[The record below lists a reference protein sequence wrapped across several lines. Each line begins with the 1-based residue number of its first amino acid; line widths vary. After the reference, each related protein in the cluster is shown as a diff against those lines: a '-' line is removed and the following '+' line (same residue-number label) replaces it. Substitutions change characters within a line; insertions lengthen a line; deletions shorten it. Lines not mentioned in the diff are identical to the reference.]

1 MTKQEIYDQI
11 IGSVCN
17 VENEFADGKPCS
29 ELYGRVYDARLRLS
43 ERTGIDFEDPDLMEI
58 VESLEEITR
67 ICSLK
72 MFDYGKLYMNEK
84 QVDTSV
90 EGLGPSEFGETA

>member
-1 MTKQEIYDQI
+1 MTKQEIYDQM
-11 IGSVCN
+11 IGSVYN
-17 VENEFADGKPCS
+17 VEDGFADGKPCS

-58 VESLEEITR
+58 VESLEEIAR

-72 MFDYGKLYMNEK
+72 MFDYGKLYMDEK
-84 QVDTSV
+84 QVDTPVGGAERSGF
-90 EGLGPSEFGETA
+90 EETA